1 MHKTLRLTFSK
12 TTMAAVGIACLVPN
26 WPSAAE
32 GARVSDD
39 CATPGHRHL
48 DLGIGDLDTYANDA
62 PDGPSIARARVEPVA
77 EICTIRKF
85 HEQDEALIGGDV
97 PSYDPLRKRWQ

>member
-12 TTMAAVGIACLVPN
+12 TTMAAVGIACLVPH

-32 GARVSDD
+32 VARVSGE
-39 CATPGHRHL
+39 CATPEHRQL
-48 DLGIGDLDTYANDA
+48 EFGIGDRESYASDA
-62 PDGPSIARARVEPVA
+62 PDGPSIARARFESIMEA
-77 EICTIRKF
+77 CEIRKL
-85 HEQDEALIGGDV
+85 HTQDEALIGGSV